1 MFRFAL
7 YYHERNGEENKSISV
22 NVGYVAQ
29 CIPIIGIGRNY
40 KKKHLIYGWNSLNK
54 QFYPNI
60 QKVNFDS
67 FVEILFST
75 TGIYGGPYLIH

>member
-40 KKKHLIYGWNSLNK
+40 KKKKFNLWMKFLK
-54 QFYPNI
+54 
-60 QKVNFDS
+60 
-67 FVEILFST
+67 
-75 TGIYGGPYLIH
+75 